1 MMINKLSCLHL
12 WDIIIPNCNTLRN
25 TIPNIIHF
33 GKKYSLNMTL
43 SWKNNPELQKMTLVK
58 PKGFD
63 IGRIGFRPVY
73 PGSNLIMCHL
83 QEVDATRGY
92 GCWI

>member
-1 MMINKLSCLHL
+1 
-12 WDIIIPNCNTLRN
+12 
-25 TIPNIIHF
+25 
-33 GKKYSLNMTL
+33 MTL

-73 PGSNLIMCHL
+73 PESNLIMCHL

-92 GCWI
+92 GCWIWENFRNFREVKCLQGCSKILWKGI

>member
-1 MMINKLSCLHL
+1 
-12 WDIIIPNCNTLRN
+12 
-25 TIPNIIHF
+25 
-33 GKKYSLNMTL
+33 MTL

-83 QEVDATRGY
+83 QEVDATRDY